1 MLLIEGTEETPHW
14 TPLLVVGSGSGSEC
28 RVGFSESIQGA
39 PLHTLPH
46 PSPQPP
52 CAARRTGMQA
62 AEAVEGVPGLGIA
75 ISTGNLPLWVE
86 MCPPLE
92 TSGPGPP
99 VPANV
104 TLLGKRVFAT
114 F

>member
-1 MLLIEGTEETPHW
+1 
-14 TPLLVVGSGSGSEC
+14 
-28 RVGFSESIQGA
+28 
-39 PLHTLPH
+39 
-46 PSPQPP
+46 
-52 CAARRTGMQA
+52 MQA